1 MVERLVAETL
11 VNPELSLSQYESGMQ
26 NLEILD
32 SFYVIEF
39 DMEPISRL
47 IVSLVIRFR
56 LERRLFV

>member
-32 SFYVIEF
+32 SLYVIEF
-39 DMEPISRL
+39 DMESISRL
-47 IVSLVIRFR
+47 TVSFVIRFR